1 MSVAA
6 ILALMMMAGAQAQQP
21 PQERVAP
28 PRSRTEPVSAMSE
41 VASPDYQLGPG
52 DEISIHV
59 SGLKEFTQQATVSN
73 SGRVRVS
80 FVGVLFV
87 AGMTPVQLENEI
99 VKQVKEHE
107 LVLEPVVRVQ
117 IEKFRARNAYVTGEV
132 VNAGQYIVTHETRL
146 LDLVSKAGGL
156 LATADDVGY
165 LYRRRRYEPS
175 IETRV
180 FAGDE
185 QPAAAAGTVPSAP
198 RANDTKSGEPAGTIK
213 ISLRDLEDG
222 SKPEVNIKLESGD
235 VLYVPRR
242 KASNFYVIGD
252 VKVPG
257 PFTIPRGVTVT
268 AAQAVTYA
276 GGTLATA
283 KQGKGFLMRH
293 GPNGH
298 ESMAVN
304 FKAIIEGKEPD
315 IPIQADDIIFIPN
328 SAVRTI
334 GVGLLIMVPTIIQQW
349 LIF

>member
-1 MSVAA
+1 MTVAA
-6 ILALMMMAGAQAQQP
+6 ILTLMMMAGGQTGQP

-28 PRSRTEPVSAMSE
+28 PKSRTEPVSASSE
-41 VASPDYQLGPG
+41 IASPDYQLGPG
-52 DEISIHV
+52 DEISIRITGAKDF
-59 SGLKEFTQQATVSN
+59 SQQATVSN
-73 SGRVRVS
+73 SGRIRVS
-80 FVGVLFV
+80 FVGVLLV
-87 AGMTPVQLENEI
+87 AGMTPVQLEQEI

-107 LVLEPVVRVQ
+107 LILEPVVRVQ

-132 VNAGQYIVTHETRL
+132 VNAGQYVVTHETRL

-156 LATADDVGY
+156 LQTADDVGY
-165 LYRRRRYEPS
+165 LYRRRRYEPD
-175 IETRV
+175 IQARV
-180 FAGDE
+180 FAGGE
-185 QPAAAAGTVPSAP
+185 QPATGAAPAGPKSA
-198 RANDTKSGEPAGTIK
+198 DVKSGQPASTIK
-213 ISLRDLEDG
+213 ISLKDLEDG

-252 VKVPG
+252 VKGPG

-298 ESMAVN
+298 EAMAVN

-315 IPIQADDIIFIPN
+315 IPIQENDIIFIPN
-328 SAVRTI
+328 SAARTI
-334 GVGLLIMVPTIIQQW
+334 GVGLLVMVPTIIQQW